1 MKSGVYIYGVI
12 GTSSPQ
18 EFGNIDIGGQ
28 ASRVVT
34 LGFKDI
40 AAVISES
47 PFAVY
52 NSLAKERTVKDLVS
66 HQFVLEKVMRSFTIL
81 PLKFGTMVETA
92 DEVIEFLARGYALLS
107 DELRQMEGKIELDI
121 VARWELPKVMAA
133 IYRDS
138 PNIQSKQREFALK
151 GNKVAVEEKVTLGQL
166 VEQALETR
174 KASSTQLILQTLKEE
189 AAEVCL
195 HEVASPEMFLNAA
208 FLLEKEHEGAFNETV
223 ALLDQRLESAV
234 NFRVVG
240 PLPPYSFST
249 ILLERIDPR
258 RLEEARETLGL
269 HGEIT
274 DKAVRDAYRHLAQKS
289 HPDTSSERR
298 EGNALDFSLLHSA
311 YRTLKNFV
319 EHGSM
324 RVEVYR
330 WEKDLQ

>member
-1 MKSGVYIYGVI
+1 MKSGIYIYGI
-12 GTSSPQ
+12 IRTDSPQ

-28 ASRVVT
+28 ASEVVT

-52 NSLAKERTVKDLVS
+52 HSLAKEKTIKDLVS
-66 HQFVLEKVMRSFTIL
+66 HQFVLEKVMRSFTVL
-81 PLKFGTMVETA
+81 PVKFGTMVETA
-92 DEVIEFLARGYALLS
+92 EEAIKFLEKGHALLS
-107 DELRQMEGKIELDI
+107 DELRQMEGKIELDV

-138 PNIQSKQREFALK
+138 PNIQRKQREFALK
-151 GNKVAVEEKVTLGQL
+151 GNQVAVEEKVTLGQL
-166 VEQALETR
+166 VEQAVETR

-195 HEVASPEMFLNAA
+195 HEVASHEMILNVA
-208 FLLEKEHEGAFNETV
+208 FLLEKEREEAFNETV

-249 ILLERIDPR
+249 ILLERIEPR

-274 DKAVRDAYRHLAQKS
+274 DKAVRDAYRQLAQKS
-289 HPDTSSERR
+289 HPDTSSGEST
-298 EGNALDFSLLHSA
+298 LDFSLLHSA
-311 YRTLKNFV
+311 YRTLKNIA